1 MRYVRGGTVADTVVL
16 RRGIKKAATGAASGF
31 ASGRGFECV
40 HVQLEGAL
48 QVCGLV
54 LVHDIVLGELVQH
67 GGYLGEQGFGGTLLR
82 GVAQCFHGITC
93 CLVVQTVVGTLGRG
107 LANAFFR

>member
-1 MRYVRGGTVADTVVL
+1 M
-16 RRGIKKAATGAASGF
+16 
-31 ASGRGFECV
+31 
-40 HVQLEGAL
+40 QLEGAL

-107 LANAFFR
+107 LANAFFDDLWFAIILCFYFYFFSC